1 VSFDRSLVGHR
12 QALSQEEDEMS
23 SINRFDA
30 EHLRNLAGL
39 PMSRR
44 QLMRRAAAVGLATP
58 VIAGLLAACGD
69 DEDAADDTAVD
80 VGGTDAD
87 TDDTADEP
95 DDESEDDGGED
106 TAEGDAQRGG
116 SLRVGFSGSPDT
128 FDPHHNVQLDSI
140 WINSMMY
147 SRMVRIDHEMELHPD
162 MATDWEVSD
171 DGLEWTF
178 QLIDDAVFHN
188 GRECTAEDWVFSID
202 RLRDPDEA
210 TPFVQDIDFIDDVEA
225 VSDTELVIRLS
236 SAYADLPILAG
247 MYWFRVVP
255 EEEIESLGS
264 QPVGTGPY
272 QLRSHSPGERTVI
285 ERFEDYYN
293 PDEEGFLD
301 EIHYI
306 TMGEETSR
314 LTGLTGDTIDFV
326 NEVTPS
332 ALPMVQ
338 DDPNMIIEE
347 VVTGSYQ
354 PVVMDVTEPP
364 FDDVRVRQAFKLVLD
379 RTDYLQAVY
388 QGVGTEGNDQP
399 VPPVDPMYADIP
411 VPERD
416 IDRARELLEEAGHGG
431 GLQVELH
438 YTAGRVGLQES
449 ALTMQEMAQD
459 AGITIELINHPNDT
473 YWADIWLN
481 RPFYLSNWTGRPMAD
496 QALSVAYLSGAPWNE
511 ANWSNEEFDDLVR
524 EARSVVDEDER
535 RELYRQAQEI
545 LAEEGGAIIPY
556 FMSVTGVWHEKVR
569 GYNMHPLRWVEFHR
583 VWIDESM

>member
-1 VSFDRSLVGHR
+1 MNS
-12 QALSQEEDEMS
+12 M
-23 SINRFDA
+23 NRFDK
-30 EHLRNLAGL
+30 ETLRNLVDL

-44 QLMRRAAAVGLATP
+44 QLMRRAVAVGLATP
-58 VIAGLLAACGD
+58 AIAGLLAACGD

-80 VGGTDAD
+80 VGDTDPD
-87 TDDTADEP
+87 TDDADDEAVDEPTDDAADDEDAPPADER
-95 DDESEDDGGED
+95 
-106 TAEGDAQRGG
+106 RGG

-178 QLIDDAVFHN
+178 QLIDNAVFHN
-188 GRECTAEDWVFSID
+188 GRACTAEDWVFSIN
-202 RLRDPDEA
+202 RLRDPDEGTA
-210 TPFVQDIDFIDDVEA
+210 FVQDIDFIDEVEA

-247 MYWFRVVP
+247 MYWFRVVA
-255 EEEIESLGS
+255 EETVDSIASE
-264 QPVGTGPY
+264 PVGTGPY

-293 PDEEGFLD
+293 ADEEGFID

-306 TMGEETSR
+306 MIEEETSR

-338 DDPNMIIEE
+338 DAPNMVIEE

-354 PVVMDVTEPP
+354 PVVMDVTESP
-364 FDDVRVRQAFKLVLD
+364 FDNLQVRQALKLVLD
-379 RTDYLQAVY
+379 RSEYLQAVF

-416 IDRARELLEEAGHGG
+416 IDRARELLEEAGYGD
-431 GLQVELH
+431 GLEVELH

-449 ALTMQEMAQD
+449 ALTMQEMAQE
-459 AGITIELINHPNDT
+459 AGITIELTNHPNDT

-511 ANWSNEEFDDLVR
+511 ANWSNEEFDEIVR
-524 EARSVVDEDER
+524 EARSVADEDER

-556 FMSVTGVWHEKVR
+556 FMSVTGVWNEKVR

-583 VWIDESM
+583 VWIEE